1 MASVTFTHARDHA
14 VVAFTGE
21 LDWDAVREL
30 VETIDLVVDEFF
42 YTVVELVV
50 SSRGGNTR
58 AFEFYLAQQERWR
71 GRGLRLR
78 TRILSEA
85 ASAAAILVSL
95 GDERVAEPGATL
107 SLHCAHVSPESQLN
121 AQASASI
128 FSVLNEIDDRMI
140 ARLVERVA
148 RSRDEVPHE
157 AERADRSLLERLWA
171 EFARTAKRRQPPRKV
186 RGLARG
192 VGRYVEQAVRRSDRD
207 ALTRLYRR
215 LFEIE
220 CTLSA
225 RLALTVRLI
234 DRIGPCAPRVSRVSA
249 TPGLTVPQWRG
260 LFPPSGEV
268 PRALLT
274 RHVLAT
280 GETGSGK
287 TASCILPV
295 AAAMARAPRE
305 RLAAALIIDP
315 KRELEPVLEALAP
328 ERLRHLLVEGIVLD
342 VMSGPRWS
350 LVHDRTARRWVSA
363 ARRILCRVASLV
375 PSSPAKVLL
384 PHVISNDNTEFFNR
398 EGTSLAQTVLAFV
411 LMVTDPR
418 TLPPEQ
424 WLDHD
429 VEAFAWAD
437 DLVER
442 ARGCGD
448 ERAPNV
454 LALAAW
460 ALEGP
465 LLSCPPSGRAIA
477 VSRDEPS
484 AQRMQWLFGRLAL
497 AAFHRLCD
505 GPGEGRDLCDRIVQY
520 WAPMAD
526 IDRQFAGV
534 RATASVVCA
543 DFAAPSVATRL
554 YFGCEPGYLSAR
566 FGGGELDF
574 ARLVAPDGPGDLLL
588 FQPARDGLDALVAI
602 ALKALFFEAVLD
614 DPDRAGGGAD
624 LPLVGYVADE
634 FHRFVTSDPLH
645 GEQSFLDSCRS
656 FGAFCVLACQSV
668 ASVEHA
674 LACGGG
680 TDAQNRSAVS
690 ILWNNA
696 GTKLVFRSTDPSTLS
711 RVDDLCPHRP
721 GIDPLVRV
729 RPVSTLAVGE
739 AYVALADGRFERRQ
753 LQPFA
758 SARPD
763 PLLEGPA
770 PQPGRP

>member
-42 YTVVELVV
+42 YTVVEVVV

-192 VGRYVEQAVRRSDRD
+192 IGRYVEQAVRRSDRD

-398 EGTSLAQTVLAFV
+398 EGTARSPQTVLAFI
-411 LMVTDPR
+411 LLVTDPPTRARAEVNGSTTMSTPTCGWRSSSSAPEGPKGRARSQCPRARRLGPQR
-418 TLPPEQ
+418 TARIEPPEQ
-424 WLDHD
+424 RSHLASASDRPLDD
-429 VEAFAWAD
+429 
-437 DLVER
+437 
-442 ARGCGD
+442 
-448 ERAPNV
+448 
-454 LALAAW
+454 
-460 ALEGP
+460 
-465 LLSCPPSGRAIA
+465 
-477 VSRDEPS
+477 
-484 AQRMQWLFGRLAL
+484 QWLFADSHARSSRTSARSRARRAICCAASPTTGRRWRE
-497 AAFHRLCD
+497 AASAVSPACAR
-505 GPGEGRDLCDRIVQY
+505 PR
-520 WAPMAD
+520 AP
-526 IDRQFAGV
+526 
-534 RATASVVCA
+534 RARTSPHP
-543 DFAAPSVATRL
+543 PSSATL
-554 YFGCEPGYLSAR
+554 YFGCEPGLPR
-566 FGGGELDF
+566 RRRENGLDF
-574 ARLVAPDGPGDLLL
+574 APLVSRDGPG
-588 FQPARDGLDALVAI
+588 ALV
-602 ALKALFFEAVLD
+602 
-614 DPDRAGGGAD
+614 
-624 LPLVGYVADE
+624 
-634 FHRFVTSDPLH
+634 
-645 GEQSFLDSCRS
+645 
-656 FGAFCVLACQSV
+656 
-668 ASVEHA
+668 
-674 LACGGG
+674 
-680 TDAQNRSAVS
+680 
-690 ILWNNA
+690 
-696 GTKLVFRSTDPSTLS
+696 
-711 RVDDLCPHRP
+711 LCPTR
-721 GIDPLVRV
+721 
-729 RPVSTLAVGE
+729 A
-739 AYVALADGRFERRQ
+739 RR
-753 LQPFA
+753 
-758 SARPD
+758 AR
-763 PLLEGPA
+763 
-770 PQPGRP
+770 QPGRRRPQGHCSSRPCSTTPTARAAGSRTCRSSVTSPTSSTVS